1 MNKLCMESRIVCPIS
16 SFKLLVRN
24 TFSHPFLT
32 FGEKSPC
39 VLGNSRVILDLSNN
53 VKRGSLNF
61 FSKKYCCHIFLP
73 LFGAL
78 ESRASQ
84 FLFLKLS
91 FHRCL
96 SCVHNCNQLSGF
108 YSFFRSTLF
117 IIRVRVFLKSAVISL
132 IHCSRLYCFLGSPR
146 KIRDFRISCR
156 KYD

>member
-1 MNKLCMESRIVCPIS
+1 MRLSLVGSSVGVLILKHFLFKWWSKLWISDMNKLCMESKIVCPIS

-24 TFSHPFLT
+24 TFSRPFLT
-32 FGEKSPC
+32 FGEKFPC

-96 SCVHNCNQLSGF
+96 SCVHNCNQLSGV

-117 IIRVRVFLKSAVISL
+117 IIRERVFL
-132 IHCSRLYCFLGSPR
+132 
-146 KIRDFRISCR
+146 
-156 KYD
+156 